1 MKETIGAAMHENP
14 LRHPKSLVQ
23 VLPLLLPSEDDLRYW
38 QSRLQELH
46 STSLP
51 EREPFQT
58 GTCVIELEAGLSF
71 EEAQQEALKQGE
83 TVATLALLAV
93 LKSLAEIQQ
102 DQKVVV
108 GRVSS
113 LRDRLEGGE
122 EVPGPLLNTLP
133 AAFDFA
139 SLNGLPIQEAVE
151 IAGKQLREDLR
162 HDTVSIRDVARSL
175 GRGQLFDVLFDYQV
189 ETEALAPKAEA
200 SLDHV
205 DEEEESG
212 PLDSLDLQ
220 VSLAS
225 AHPPSVAIAD
235 DPCLLS
241 TP

>member
-1 MKETIGAAMHENP
+1 MHENP

-71 EEAQQEALKQGE
+71 EEAQQGALKQGE

-139 SLNGLPIQEAVE
+139 SLNGCFKL
-151 IAGKQLREDLR
+151 L
-162 HDTVSIRDVARSL
+162 ARITEPTATRPMPRKSL
-175 GRGQLFDVLFDYQV
+175 GTKPTFRC
-189 ETEALAPKAEA
+189 T
-200 SLDHV
+200 
-205 DEEEESG
+205 G
-212 PLDSLDLQ
+212 PR
-220 VSLAS
+220 
-225 AHPPSVAIAD
+225 I
-235 DPCLLS
+235 
-241 TP
+241 